1 MVEGPVLISHH
12 FDGSGDNGLTF
23 SPWTS
28 LFCGRLEHDI
38 QGDSSIRYF
47 KRKNRER
54 NPRFFRP
61 FDHSNVR
68 IGGNLPYVQARLPWS
83 RVCLQSSGPWLQDN
97 ADGNNSRVA
106 GLAVRELRLA
116 G

>member
-38 QGDSSIRYF
+38 QGDSSTRYF
-47 KRKNRER
+47 KRKNREH
-54 NPRFFRP
+54 NSRFFSPLILLTLEQVAIYRM
-61 FDHSNVR
+61 
-68 IGGNLPYVQARLPWS
+68 AR
-83 RVCLQSSGPWLQDN
+83 
-97 ADGNNSRVA
+97 
-106 GLAVRELRLA
+106 
-116 G
+116 